1 MTLAQLQQD
10 IQNIHP
16 GGRAISTPTQMITH
30 QKRAFSKL
38 FEWCEPLN
46 LLIAYDDRDV
56 AKIVDD
62 VWRLKSPRI
71 ATTVDEHI
79 DIDKRLELAFT
90 YMLISLTI
98 TGNTKESKIDKLE
111 YEDMAY
117 REALEY
123 AVKVLAV
130 GYDTAKLV
138 YEMESFVTG
147 VEFDCL
153 GRVYHVSSAFV
164 DMVIDCILCGRQ
176 CMGSGEASQLEMY
189 KKYIAGDVRVVD
201 FEKLLA
207 VDKAVFYRLVNDF
220 EKLTKYDNDD
230 LARAS
235 TLFCEFSK
243 IDQGILTVS
252 EWAVIEDK
260 RMGFLECDKPICK
273 SNNRCGG
280 V

>member
-1 MTLAQLQQD
+1 MTLGELQQNIKD
-10 IQNIHP
+10 IHP
-16 GGRAISTPTQMITH
+16 GGRAVSTSQQMQIH

-38 FEWCEPLN
+38 FQWCTPLN
-46 LLIAYDDRDV
+46 LLVAYNDRDIE
-56 AKIVDD
+56 KIVDD

-71 ATTVDEHI
+71 AKNTIEYI

-90 YMLISLTI
+90 YALISLTI
-98 TGNTKESKIDKLE
+98 TGNGKESKIDKAE

-123 AVKVLAV
+123 AVKVEDV

-176 CMGSGEASQLEMY
+176 CMNSAEYSQLELY
-189 KKYIAGDVRVVD
+189 KSYIDGDVKAVD
-201 FEKLLA
+201 YEKLLA
-207 VDKAVFYRLVNDF
+207 VDKAVFYRLMNDV
-220 EKLTKYDNDD
+220 EKLTKYSSED

-243 IDQGILTVS
+243 IDQGVDAS
-252 EWAVIEDK
+252 GFAVVEDK
-260 RMGFLECDKPICK
+260 RMGFMECDKPVCE
-273 SNNRCGG
+273 SNNRCEGL
-280 V
+280 